1 LGKEMT
7 NLEGNTVANQIIE
20 NITKELSLASVK
32 PRLDI
37 FQLGDNPQSSKYIDM
52 KIKQASVVGINIVLH
67 KYPEDV
73 SEISI
78 LSEINDLNNSPQVNG
93 IMVQLPLPSRFN
105 TPSILN
111 KIDPEKD
118 VDGLTSINLGKLF
131 SNQSDAILSA
141 TTRAVDSLLS
151 HYSINVEGLDVVVL
165 GSSIEVG
172 LPISALMLNKK
183 ATVTIC
189 NLNTRKIDEKI
200 QEADLLI
207 CATGTPGLV
216 NVSNIKHGAII
227 IDVGFTIVDG
237 KIYGDVDRK
246 GMEYV
251 ARALSPVPGGVG
263 PITIA
268 CLLQNTLDVWKKQN
282 NG

>member
-1 LGKEMT
+1 MT
-7 NLEGNTVANQIIE
+7 NLEGNSVANQIIE

-73 SEISI
+73 SELSI

-93 IMVQLPLPSRFN
+93 IMVQLPLPTKFN
-105 TPSILN
+105 TSVILN
-111 KIDPEKD
+111 KIDPKKD
-118 VDGLTSINLGKLF
+118 VDGLTSANLGKLF
-131 SNQSDAILSA
+131 SNEKDVIMSA
-141 TTRAVDSLLS
+141 TTRAVDSLLN

-172 LPISALMLNKK
+172 LPTSALMINKK

-189 NLNTRKIDEKI
+189 NLNTRNINEKI

-227 IDVGFTIVDG
+227 IDIGFTIVEG
-237 KIYGDVDRK
+237 KIFGDVDRK

-251 ARALSPVPGGVG
+251 ARALSPVPGGIG

-268 CLLQNTLDVWKKQN
+268 CLLQNTLDVWKIQN
-282 NG
+282 NE